1 MYSFFARILSWTR
14 TKLKGVV
21 LMKPAK
27 IQPLTRIQEWLVVI
41 IAATGMFLS
50 TLDTGI
56 INVALPFFKTYFHT
70 TTNTAA
76 LTVTGYATSLA
87 VFIMLFGVLSDQRGK
102 LRIATLGMGLFMTA
116 SLLCGLS
123 NSITLIILFRIIQGI
138 GAAALQA
145 TSASLVTTLIQP
157 ARQNRAI
164 GTVGIMI
171 GLGPVLGPSLGGIL
185 LALGSWRLIFLIN
198 VPFTLIGIICAAL
211 LSSRIQEYT
220 TNQRIDYWGFTINAI
235 LITSLLGGL
244 NILEKST
251 GRLFG
256 GILLGIAGVAA
267 LILIKIERHHT
278 TPLIDMTILTRK
290 MPLILLTQTMLFG
303 FASAMIFLLPP
314 FLFENI
320 MHVSTGLTGLLVL
333 GAPVGIAIFSKIAGN
348 INDGTRNRKFSLSGI
363 GIMLVSFVI
372 LLLLPPTVPPVFITL
387 ALFIYGIGGG
397 FFQPANI
404 ASLMHS
410 VEFTRQGSMSALQRM
425 AQNIAI
431 ALGSSVGALIM
442 VANHHHELVGI
453 RTGYFV
459 TLILIALILI
469 ISWRK
474 THHRTQPLN

>member
-1 MYSFFARILSWTR
+1 
-14 TKLKGVV
+14 
-21 LMKPAK
+21 MKTTK
-27 IQPLTRIQEWLVVI
+27 IQPLTRIQEWLVVA

-87 VFIMLFGVLSDQRGK
+87 IFIMLFGILSDQKGK
-102 LRIATLGMGLFMTA
+102 LRIATLGMGLFMVA
-116 SLLCGLS
+116 SLLCGIA

-171 GLGPVLGPSLGGIL
+171 GLGPVLGPSLGGML

-198 VPFTLIGIICAAL
+198 VPFTLIGIICAAI
-211 LSSRIQEYT
+211 LSSQIQEQT
-220 TNQRIDYWGFTINAI
+220 TGQGIDYWGFIANAI

-244 NILEKST
+244 NILEKPA
-251 GRLFG
+251 GRLVG
-256 GILLGIAGVAA
+256 VILLGIAGIAA
-267 LILIKIERHHT
+267 LILVRIERHRT
-278 TPLIDMTILTRK
+278 TPLIDMTILTSK
-290 MPLILLTQTMLFG
+290 VPLILLMQTMLFG

-320 MHVSTGLTGLLVL
+320 MHVSAGLTGLLVL
-333 GAPVGIAIFSKIAGN
+333 GAPVGIAIFSKVAGD
-348 INDGTRNRKFSLSGI
+348 INNGTRNRQFSLSGI
-363 GIMLVSFVI
+363 GVMLVSFI
-372 LLLLPPTVPPVFITL
+372 LLLLLPPTVSPVFITL
-387 ALFIYGIGGG
+387 ALFVYGVGGG

-404 ASLMHS
+404 AALMHS
-410 VEFTRQGSMSALQRM
+410 VKFTRQGSMSALQRM
-425 AQNIAI
+425 TQNIAI
-431 ALGSSVGALIM
+431 ALGSSAGSLIM
-442 VANHHHELVGI
+442 VANHHHELTGI
-453 RTGYFV
+453 RTGYLV
-459 TLILIALILI
+459 TLILIVLVLI
-469 ISWRK
+469 ISRQ
-474 THHRTQPLN
+474 TPRQRA

>member
-1 MYSFFARILSWTR
+1 MKT
-14 TKLKGVV
+14 TKT
-21 LMKPAK
+21 
-27 IQPLTRIQEWLVVI
+27 QPLTRIQEWLVVV

-87 VFIMLFGVLSDQRGK
+87 VFIMLFGILSDQKGK
-102 LRIATLGMGLFMTA
+102 LRVATLGMGLFMTA
-116 SLLCGLS
+116 SLLCGLA
-123 NSITLIILFRIIQGI
+123 NSITAIILFRIIQGI

-171 GLGPVLGPSLGGIL
+171 GLGPVLGPSLGGML

-198 VPFTLIGIICAAL
+198 VPFTLIGIICAAV
-211 LSSRIQEYT
+211 LSSRIQEHT
-220 TNQRIDYWGFTINAI
+220 TRQGIDYWGFIVNAI
-235 LITSLLGGL
+235 LIASLLSGL
-244 NILEKST
+244 NVLEKPT
-251 GRLFG
+251 ERLSG
-256 GILLGIAGVAA
+256 VILLGVAGITAF
-267 LILIKIERHHT
+267 ILVKIERHRT
-278 TPLIDMTILTRK
+278 SPLIDMTILTRK
-290 MPLILLTQTMLFG
+290 VPLILLMQTMLFG
-303 FASAMIFLLPP
+303 FASAMVSLLPP

-348 INDGTRNRKFSLSGI
+348 INDGTRNRQFSLSGI
-363 GIMLVSFVI
+363 GVMLVSFI
-372 LLLLPPTVPPVFITL
+372 LLLLLPPMVSPVFITL
-387 ALFIYGIGGG
+387 ALFVYGVGGG

-404 ASLMHS
+404 AALMHS
-410 VEFTRQGSMSALQRM
+410 VGLTRQGSMSALQRM

-431 ALGSSVGALIM
+431 ALGSSVGSLIM
-442 VANHHHELVGI
+442 VANHHHELTGI
-453 RTGYFV
+453 RTGYLV
-459 TLILIALILI
+459 TLILIVLVLI
-469 ISWRK
+469 ISW
-474 THHRTQPLN
+474 QPSRRRA